1 MSKRWIGNG
10 LLLLGAMI
18 WGAAFVAQSVGMDYL
33 EPFTFQASRCFL
45 GSLVLL
51 PVIAVMDRRGVS
63 RRPVTAEAKKQQ
75 LFYGLACGVVI
86 FAACSLQQWG
96 LLYTTPGKSGFLTSL
111 YIILVPMAGL
121 FFGRRVKPWV
131 WGSVVLAVLGLYLLC
146 GSTDFTAV
154 SISLPFLRMTVYL
167 PAGGGFS
174 MGPGELLTLGSAV
187 AFCLHILVIDRASS
201 LVDGVRLSATQ
212 FFICGCLSLVCAF
225 LWETPRWENILACW
239 IPIGYA
245 GIFSSGI
252 GYTFQIIG
260 QAHTEPTVAS
270 LLMSLES
277 VFSVIFGWI
286 ILRQS
291 LTPTELLGCA
301 LVFAGV
307 LISQIPGKAPAPK
320 AQESY

>member
-86 FAACSLQQWG
+86 FAACSLQQCG

-111 YIILVPMAGL
+111 YIILVPLTGL
-121 FFGRRVKPWV
+121 LFGRRVKPWV

-146 GSTDFTAV
+146 GSTDF
-154 SISLPFLRMTVYL
+154 SLG
-167 PAGGGFS
+167 A
-174 MGPGELLTLGSAV
+174 GELLTLGSAV
-187 AFCLHILVIDRASS
+187 AFCLHILVIDRASNQ
-201 LVDGVRLSATQ
+201 VDGVRLSATQ
-212 FFICGCLSLVCAF
+212 FFVCGCLSLVCAF

-245 GIFSSGI
+245 GIFSSGVA
-252 GYTFQIIG
+252 YTFQIIG
-260 QAHTEPTVAS
+260 QAYTEPTVAS

-286 ILRQS
+286 ILRQT
-291 LTPTELLGCA
+291 LTPTELLGCC

-320 AQESY
+320 AQESH

>member
-10 LLLLGAMI
+10 LLLLGTMI

-45 GSLVLL
+45 GSLVLP

-75 LFYGLACGVVI
+75 LYFGLACGVII

-121 FFGRRVKPWV
+121 LFGRRVKPWV

-146 GSTDFTAV
+146 GSTDF
-154 SISLPFLRMTVYL
+154 SLG
-167 PAGGGFS
+167 A
-174 MGPGELLTLGSAV
+174 GELLTLCSAV
-187 AFCLHILVIDRASS
+187 AFCFHILVIDRASS
-201 LVDGVRLSATQ
+201 QVDGVRLSATQ

-291 LTPTELLGCA
+291 LAPTELLGCA

>member
-1 MSKRWIGNG
+1 
-10 LLLLGAMI
+10 MI

-75 LFYGLACGVVI
+75 LYFGLACGVII

-121 FFGRRVKPWV
+121 LFGRRVKPWV
-131 WGSVVLAVLGLYLLC
+131 CGSVVLAVLGLYLLC
-146 GSTDFTAV
+146 GSTDFA
-154 SISLPFLRMTVYL
+154 LG
-167 PAGGGFS
+167 A
-174 MGPGELLTLGSAV
+174 GELLTLGSAV
-187 AFCLHILVIDRASS
+187 AFCFHILVIDRASS
-201 LVDGVRLSATQ
+201 QVDGVRLSATQ

>member
-75 LFYGLACGVVI
+75 LYFGLACGVII

-121 FFGRRVKPWV
+121 LFGRRVKPWV

-146 GSTDFTAV
+146 GSTDF
-154 SISLPFLRMTVYL
+154 SLG
-167 PAGGGFS
+167 A
-174 MGPGELLTLGSAV
+174 GELLTLGSAV
-187 AFCLHILVIDRASS
+187 AFCFHILVIDRASS
-201 LVDGVRLSATQ
+201 QVDGVRLSATQ

-260 QAHTEPTVAS
+260 QAYTEPTVAS

-286 ILRQS
+286 ILRQA
-291 LTPTELLGCA
+291 LTPTELLGCG

-320 AQESY
+320 AQESH

>member
-51 PVIAVMDRRGVS
+51 PVIAMMDRRGVS

-75 LFYGLACGVVI
+75 LYFGLACGVII

-121 FFGRRVKPWV
+121 LFGRRVKPWV

-146 GSTDFTAV
+146 GSTDF
-154 SISLPFLRMTVYL
+154 SLG
-167 PAGGGFS
+167 A
-174 MGPGELLTLGSAV
+174 GELLTLGSAV
-187 AFCLHILVIDRASS
+187 AFCFHILVIDRASS
-201 LVDGVRLSATQ
+201 QVDGVRLSATQ